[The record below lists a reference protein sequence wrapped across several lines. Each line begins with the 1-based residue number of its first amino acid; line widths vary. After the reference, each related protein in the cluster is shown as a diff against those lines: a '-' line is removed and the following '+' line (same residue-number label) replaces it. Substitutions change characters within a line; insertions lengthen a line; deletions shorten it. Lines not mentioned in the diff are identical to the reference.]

1 MFIYVGCSGGGT
13 SSMFCQKMVKE
24 IAKQGNLSAVFT
36 DATTAFLKRREY
48 GNTYDLVFVYGG
60 IGMIT
65 QNTVDDFGRL
75 FDVVFVAPQVRFL
88 TESIQKLLKN
98 FPTIVKDIPMKIFG
112 KMNAYDAYDL
122 LLEELIFLDEK
133 RAYQSDMVTVTKAQD
148 KDIEILVVGGSSQ
161 ENYFKK
167 QFSQWEKQEILFS
180 TERFSLIGLYDFQPQ
195 EDVCLRLLFCNGGQ
209 IKEEEIAQI
218 TRRIDGVWLMPAAYL
233 GFEKKLKWFE
243 EYQIPVF
250 SPSFEEVKDSFE
262 KDLVTDFLLTVEQY
276 TAAATQK
283 SVALHEN
290 VQLKPRKSFLNII
303 SWG

>member
-36 DATTAFLKRREY
+36 DVTTAFLKRREY
-48 GNTYDLVFVYGG
+48 GNAYDLVFVYGG

-161 ENYFKK
+161 EKYFKK
-167 QFSQWEKQEILFS
+167 
-180 TERFSLIGLYDFQPQ
+180 
-195 EDVCLRLLFCNGGQ
+195 
-209 IKEEEIAQI
+209 
-218 TRRIDGVWLMPAAYL
+218 
-233 GFEKKLKWFE
+233 
-243 EYQIPVF
+243 
-250 SPSFEEVKDSFE
+250 
-262 KDLVTDFLLTVEQY
+262 
-276 TAAATQK
+276 
-283 SVALHEN
+283 
-290 VQLKPRKSFLNII
+290 
-303 SWG
+303 